1 MPELINDIA
10 AAVNDHLG
18 RVAAHTDAYRGREH
32 ASQGQV
38 DGAATAVPSTEY
50 RYVRTLAD
58 SGAVDGLVDAL
69 QNPDGR
75 FMWGIRDLDVLMR
88 GVGPGELCLLT
99 GMPHS
104 GKTQLLFQAICN
116 APRGRYLLFTF
127 DEVTELVLLKLA
139 AVMRGLDPEQVE
151 KRITQ
156 GDTEIVAVLKDVAA
170 NEFPNL
176 VVIDDLLDFDEMRR
190 ALMEA
195 EDFWGAPAQGVFLDY
210 VESIAGDAD
219 HNGTQWKLGES
230 KRFAKATKRPC
241 VFIHQA
247 RTRGDSKRGQ
257 PQGMGGMRYGGEDVA
272 TFVVEVYRRSQDQQL
287 DEFERQAEA
296 NTVNVNLCKNKRP
309 PSKTGDVKLHMHPYT
324 GAIRP
329 LAEGEFRDPMDR
341 PVEDQY
347 GPLVDRATYHAAP
360 VVSSVQEEAP
370 SAPTTQ
376 ELF

>member
-1 MPELINDIA
+1 MPELITDIEA
-10 AAVNDHLG
+10 A
-18 RVAAHTDAYRGREH
+18 VAAHAD

-38 DGAATAVPSTEY
+38 DGAPTGVPSTEY
-50 RYVRTLAD
+50 RWVKTLAD

-75 FMWGIRDLDVLMR
+75 FMWGIRDIDVLMR

-139 AVMRGLDPEQVE
+139 AVMRGLDPEDVE
-151 KRITQ
+151 RRISQ
-156 GDTEIVAVLKDVAA
+156 GDSEIIATLKDVAA

-176 VVIDDLLDFDEMRR
+176 VCIDDMLDFDEMRQ
-190 ALMEA
+190 ALMEC
-195 EDFWGAPAQGVFLDY
+195 EQFWGAPAQGVFLDY

-272 TFVVEVYRRSQDQQL
+272 TFVVEVYRRSQDESL
-287 DEFERQAEA
+287 DQFERTAEA

-329 LAEGEFRDPMDR
+329 LQEGEFHDPMDR
-341 PVEDQY
+341 PIEDKH
-347 GPLVDRATYHAAP
+347 GPLVDRATYHATPAVP
-360 VVSSVQEEAP
+360 DRVP
-370 SAPTTQ
+370 SQSHPPATQ